1 MPEVSRAPSALPSRR
16 CVLLAPA
23 LAAVA
28 SPRVAGALSVPPPD
42 PWAFSPEVK
51 DIWVGAS
58 ALLWT
63 ARGWRLVR
71 SGQQTIGGM
80 TPHLEP
86 GGLLRPELGDSFE
99 RRSAEVAVTT
109 LRRHSRGQRR
119 FDASGR
125 ASQPPPTPRVISP
138 ESGIAHAEADE
149 QRRLN
154 IWVSLLLQD
163 ITEELPERPRQG
175 VRFVSILDSAS
186 QQRRLPGGCKERA
199 LKSQVTHH
207 AVTSGTIEE
216 QVLRRL
222 DEVVARAVLFRGPAY
237 DYP

>member
-1 MPEVSRAPSALPSRR
+1 M
-16 CVLLAPA
+16 
-23 LAAVA
+23 
-28 SPRVAGALSVPPPD
+28 
-42 PWAFSPEVK
+42 
-51 DIWVGAS
+51 
-58 ALLWT
+58 
-63 ARGWRLVR
+63 R

-86 GGLLRPELGDSFE
+86 GGLLRPEFGDSFE

-109 LRRHSRGQRR
+109 LRRHSQGQRR

-125 ASQPPPTPRVISP
+125 ASEPPSTPRVIFP
-138 ESGIAHAEADE
+138 ESGITHTEADG

-154 IWVSLLLQD
+154 IWVRLLIQD

-175 VRFVSILDSAS
+175 TRFLSILDRAS
-186 QQRRLPGGCKERA
+186 QQRRLPGGYKERA

-222 DEVVARAVLFRGPAY
+222 DEVVARAVLFPGPAY